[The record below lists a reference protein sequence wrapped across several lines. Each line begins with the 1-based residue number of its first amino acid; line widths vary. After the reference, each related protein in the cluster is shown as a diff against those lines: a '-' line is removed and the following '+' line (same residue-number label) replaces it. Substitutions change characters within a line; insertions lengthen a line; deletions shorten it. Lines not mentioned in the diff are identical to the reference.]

1 MHYETFLF
9 TRNQRQDF
17 TAFVRPSLMSNKDIS
32 AIGAVFN
39 YITDISRLTP
49 EFPSLYAFPLGE
61 YALLLRQYNSGRRHA
76 GRAIAVIEGIA
87 VQQAESSSFL
97 AALPALVKQQA
108 EVLNVSAAVADIEE
122 ASGETSAE
130 HDWSGTA
137 AHAES
142 EPFIADFAERRST
155 DRLFLPFTNAGR
167 TTLINVLA
175 DRGISPTPYFA
186 FGTNSDVLAQLEQQA
201 RIDVVSFFK
210 TDRASFRSRQ
220 SNRVTGFIGAEPE
233 PETPVEPSMSLRPA
247 APSVT
252 SLRPESD
259 VDEENDVD
267 TRVGSRAM
275 SVRQPRREKDSAASA
290 RRSGFRD
297 TDTDDEPTMLTMRQ
311 IRDQKRAEE
320 AAAHP
325 AAEAE
330 HSANPIRRFIDFLA
344 SLVSPSKPE

>member
-17 TAFVRPSLMSNKDIS
+17 TAFVRPSLMSNKDVS
-32 AIGAVFN
+32 AIGAIFN

-87 VQQAESSSFL
+87 VKQADASTFL
-97 AALPALVKQQA
+97 AALPALVQQQA
-108 EVLNVSAAVADIEE
+108 DVLNVSAAVADIEE
-122 ASGETSAE
+122 AAGETSAE
-130 HDWSGTA
+130 HDWSGSATQGA
-137 AHAES
+137 S
-142 EPFIADFAERRST
+142 EPFIAEFAERRKT

-210 TDRASFRSRQ
+210 TDRPSFRSRQ

-233 PETPVEPSMSLRPA
+233 PEVPVEPSMSLRPA
-247 APSVT
+247 APNAT
-252 SLRPESD
+252 RLRHESD

-275 SVRQPRREKDSAASA
+275 SVRQPRRDRDGVSGEKRSA
-290 RRSGFRD
+290 FRGAD
-297 TDTDDEPTMLTMRQ
+297 NDDEPTLLTMRQ
-311 IRDQKRAEE
+311 MRDQKRAEE
-320 AAAHP
+320 AAAQP
-325 AAEAE
+325 AAETE